1 MKGIPMTLESVVGAL
16 MGWPLIIIA
25 VAISVLC
32 TVVFKFVQVRYF
44 VAAWK
49 YFLTPTEKSASAD
62 MSPVQALINAL
73 NSNLGNGTIAGVATA
88 LCAGGPGAVLWILI
102 IGLLLM
108 SVRFA
113 EVFLSTYFAAN
124 APAGTKV
131 GGPMLYLGAVFGG
144 KILPYLY
151 AFICLLYGLVVAN
164 AMQVNSITISLQT
177 IAKPYIAENL
187 FSYLVGLIL
196 FAFVVYIMVGGS
208 ERIVK
213 ASEKIVPLKVGLFCL
228 STIIIL
234 IYYWAS
240 ILPAL
245 KLICTSAFHPL
256 SIAGGIL
263 GFTVQQAMRFGIS
276 RAVMATEAGLGTT
289 AIMFGAT
296 GSKEPVKDAIMS
308 MLGTFITTIIAFT
321 MGLCIVVS
329 GVWNNGLNSTA
340 LTMSAFETVF
350 GSLGGLIVIFLA
362 VSFGL
367 GVVVA
372 YAYVARETWIFLT
385 KGSFLNIFA
394 AIYCLVTFLGCVA
407 DVNLVWLLAE
417 IFNGLMLVINL
428 YGIVYLLPV
437 IRKGLSDYMSRQR

>member
-1 MKGIPMTLESVVGAL
+1 MTFEGIISTL
-16 MGWPLIIIA
+16 MGWPLIITA
-25 VAISVLC
+25 VAVSVLC
-32 TVVFKFVQVRYF
+32 TLVFKFVQARYF

-49 YFLTPTEKSASAD
+49 YFLTPSEKSASAD

-88 LCAGGPGAVLWILI
+88 LYAGGPGAVLWILI

-108 SVRFA
+108 AVRFA
-113 EVFLSTYFAAN
+113 EVFLSTYYASR

-131 GGPMLYLGAVFGG
+131 GGPMLYLGEVAGG

-151 AFICLLYGLVVAN
+151 AGICLLYGLVVAN
-164 AMQVNSITISLQT
+164 ALQVNSIALSLQKAVGMST
-177 IAKPYIAENL
+177 YILGAVL
-187 FSYLVGLIL
+187 FM
-196 FAFVVYIMVGGS
+196 FVVYIMVGGS
-208 ERIVK
+208 QRIVS
-213 ASEKIVPLKVGLFCL
+213 ASEKIVPLKVGLFCV

-234 IYYWAS
+234 IYHWAS
-240 ILPAL
+240 LIPAL
-245 KLICTSAFHPL
+245 KLITASAFAPL
-256 SIAGGIL
+256 SITGGIL

-289 AIMFGAT
+289 AIMFGST

-308 MLGTFITTIIAFT
+308 MLSTFITTIIAFT

-329 GVWNNGLNSTA
+329 GVWANGLTSTA
-340 LTMSAFETVF
+340 LTMSSFETVF
-350 GSLGGLIVIFLA
+350 GTLGGWLVIFLA

-385 KGSFLNIFA
+385 KNSFLNIFA
-394 AIYCLVTFLGCVA
+394 GLYCLVTFLGCVA
-407 DVNLVWLLAE
+407 DVNLVWIIAE
-417 IFNGLMLVINL
+417 ILNGLMLMINL
-428 YGIVYLLPV
+428 YGIVYLIPV
-437 IRKGLSDYMSRQR
+437 IRKGLIEYMSRQS